1 MKLSRSTVVVLA
13 GLAFVGG
20 LGVHFSIPE
29 TSPSIVA
36 PQAQKAPFQERVQ
49 EAVALWQP
57 QSSGSGNYQASDVLA
72 TLQKDERAIIT
83 LPSGNQYSLRLDQ
96 RSSDKGVEQ
105 LLATVDPDGRPGFA
119 LFTLGEERMFGTLN
133 TPEGVY
139 ELVGTQ
145 ASFTLSRALEIDAA
159 RRLGEDYKIKDS
171 SAEALVAQEKKQ
183 MPIDLGP
190 KQ

>member
-1 MKLSRSTVVVLA
+1 VKLSRSTVVVLA

-20 LGVHFSIPE
+20 LGVYFSIPE

-105 LLATVDPDGRPGFA
+105 LRATVDPDGLPGFA

>member
-20 LGVHFSIPE
+20 LGVYFSIPE
-29 TSPSIVA
+29 NSPSIVA

-57 QSSGSGNYQASDVLA
+57 QSSRSGNYQASDVLA

-105 LLATVDPDGRPGFA
+105 LRATVDPDGLPGFA

>member
-20 LGVHFSIPE
+20 LGVYFSIPE

-36 PQAQKAPFQERVQ
+36 LQAQKAPFQERVQ

-57 QSSGSGNYQASDVLA
+57 QSSGSGNYQASDVLE

-105 LLATVDPDGRPGFA
+105 LRATVDPDGLPGFA

-145 ASFTLSRALEIDAA
+145 ASFTLSRALEVDAA
-159 RRLGEDYKIKDS
+159 RRIGEDYKIKPVS
-171 SAEALVAQEKKQ
+171 QEEALMQDVKQ
-183 MPIDLGP
+183 APVDLGP
-190 KQ
+190 K

>member
-1 MKLSRSTVVVLA
+1 MKLSPSTVVVLA

-20 LGVHFSIPE
+20 LGVYFSIPE

-36 PQAQKAPFQERVQ
+36 PQAQKAPFQ

-105 LLATVDPDGRPGFA
+105 LRATVDPDGLPGFG

-139 ELVGTQ
+139 ELVGTPT
-145 ASFTLSRALEIDAA
+145 SFTLRRAVDVDAE
-159 RRLGEDYKIKDS
+159 RRQGKDYKIKPVS
-171 SAEALVAQEKKQ
+171 QEEALIQDVKQ
-183 MPIDLGP
+183 VPVDLGP
-190 KQ
+190 K